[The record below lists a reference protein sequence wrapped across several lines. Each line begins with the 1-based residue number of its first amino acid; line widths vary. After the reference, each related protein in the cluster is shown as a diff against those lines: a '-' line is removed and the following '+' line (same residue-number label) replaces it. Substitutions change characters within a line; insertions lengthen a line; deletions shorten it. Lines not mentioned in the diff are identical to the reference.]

1 MIISYEAYWDQ
12 PINFHMIK
20 IVLITII
27 ALLETDPIHHHH
39 TTHHQGTI
47 EVEVL
52 TGV

>member
-1 MIISYEAYWDQ
+1 MIMSYEAYWHR

-20 IVLITII
+20 LVLITRIG
-27 ALLETDPIHHHH
+27 LLETDPIHHH
-39 TTHHQGTI
+39 TIHHQGTI